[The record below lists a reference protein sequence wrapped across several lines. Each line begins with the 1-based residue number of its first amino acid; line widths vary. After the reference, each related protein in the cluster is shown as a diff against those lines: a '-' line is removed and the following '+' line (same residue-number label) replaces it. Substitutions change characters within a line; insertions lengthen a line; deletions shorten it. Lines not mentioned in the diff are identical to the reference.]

1 MGFFSKR
8 ADPGKCNSDKCHCP
22 RCQKSALRDGILL
35 GRLVHDRVEVA
46 VARAMRAERQHG
58 FGDAARHVRKT
69 IVDRREELR
78 IRNMGLEP
86 IDRTYYSREHSCY
99 WKWHRCGVGWRMKNL
114 ATRASFGPLYHE
126 VNFTRDGW
134 NDGPMMREQMPARY
148 IEHSETKVVGAI
160 SQTVTDRIEFA
171 GDECAGPTKIGA
183 NLQAWANG
191 GSLPTGEKP
200 MLSSL
205 QLTILFWRASRPRHT
220 PFPLAHDTMGVVRK
234 TLRDLEVM
242 GLIAFGGEDLE
253 YDLTDRAKVLIDAI
267 HKLPLPVQ
275 TPAPWVMP
283 ITPL

>member
-1 MGFFSKR
+1 MGFFS
-8 ADPGKCNSDKCHCP
+8 KCNSDKCHCP
-22 RCQKSALRDGILL
+22 RCQEAESRL

-58 FGDAARHVRKT
+58 FGAAARHVIKKKT
-69 IVDRREELR
+69 DAQRAEQLR
-78 IRNMGLEP
+78 VQNKGLDP
-86 IDRTYYSREHSCY
+86 IHHTHYSPTEGY
-99 WKWHRCGVGWRMKNL
+99 WKWQRVAGGWRMKKWGSNVL
-114 ATRASFGPLYHE
+114 FGPLFDE
-126 VNFTRDGW
+126 LNFTRDGYRAYS
-134 NDGPMMREQMPARY
+134 GSGIVSGLAMREQIPASY